1 MEALIYGI
9 LGSAGTLA
17 IIASCYEM
25 LRMIHNERL
34 MSALIALLESN
45 EAIKQPKIQEL
56 IIQIKGLIHVP
67 PIRKYST
74 EPKDS
79 KAE

>member
-9 LGSAGTLA
+9 LGSVGTFA
-17 IIASCYEM
+17 VIGSCYEM

-34 MSALIALLESN
+34 MSALIALLETDT
-45 EAIKQPKIQEL
+45 AITHPKIQEL
-56 IIQIKGLIHVP
+56 IIQIKNLIHVP
-67 PIRKYST
+67 PIRQYAKPLG
-74 EPKDS
+74 E